1 MNIKDSIKKY
11 DEVFEGE
18 PWFGNSILKSLEH
31 IPVLFW
37 DKKPKKVSHSIS
49 ELVYHLIDWRGFV
62 IEKLKGNKAFDIEL
76 NSEKDWRK
84 GVLIQN
90 EKEKKKTLEELIET
104 QNIICELLLAKPDSW
119 LNEQVAGRRYRNEY
133 MINGVIQHDIYH
145 LGQIN
150 IVYSQLK

>member
-18 PWFGNSILKSLEH
+18 PWFGISMLKSLEH
-31 IPVLFW
+31 IPILFW
-37 DKKPKKVSHSIS
+37 DKKPNKVSHSIS

-84 GVLIQN
+84 DVSIQN
-90 EKEKKKTLEELIET
+90 EKEKKKILEELIET
-104 QNIICELLLAKPDSW
+104 QNIICELLLAKPNSW
-119 LNEQVAGRRYRNEY
+119 LNEQVAGRQYRNEY
-133 MINGVIQHDIYH
+133 MISGVIQHDIYH

-150 IVYSQLK
+150 MVYSQLK